1 MQNEELKQKKKKYD
15 TVCKKVLSRKPVL
28 AKILKSCVDEYKDY
42 DMKFIEEQCIEGDTI
57 SFSMG
62 VNPDESYPHIIGDD
76 TVDKLEREGTVY
88 YDIRFNTLVP
98 GTDEY
103 IKLIINIEAQTIHG
117 KKEPPLKRAV
127 YYASRL
133 ISAQNGTE
141 FTKSDYDKIHKVYSI
156 WICINGEEQLH
167 NTVTEYC
174 LCEKNVLG
182 YYRGNKE
189 NYDLI
194 DIIIIGLGG
203 FEKKDDETII
213 GFLDNILDRDL
224 EPLMRRK
231 ILKEKFDITTDEDLM
246 EVFDDMCNL
255 SDGVYLDGVEKG
267 KAEGIMQGEARG
279 IEKGIMQGKAE
290 GLLQGEARGIEK
302 GRFELIKKFIQ
313 KGHSFE
319 SALDMFDI
327 TDKKEVEALK
337 NAIKA

>member
-1 MQNEELKQKKKKYD
+1 MQSEELKQKKKKYD
-15 TVCKKVLSRKPVL
+15 TVCKKVLSQKPVL

-141 FTKSDYDKIHKVYSI
+141 FTKADYDKIHKVYSI
-156 WICINGEEQLH
+156 WICINGEEKLH

-189 NYDLI
+189 KYDLI

-267 KAEGIMQGEARG
+267 IIQGEARG

>member
-1 MQNEELKQKKKKYD
+1 MTINTEKEELKIKKSRYD

-141 FTKSDYDKIHKVYSI
+141 FTKADYDKIHKVYSI

-182 YYRGNKE
+182 C
-189 NYDLI
+189 L
-194 DIIIIGLGG
+194 
-203 FEKKDDETII
+203 
-213 GFLDNILDRDL
+213 
-224 EPLMRRK
+224 
-231 ILKEKFDITTDEDLM
+231 
-246 EVFDDMCNL
+246 
-255 SDGVYLDGVEKG
+255 
-267 KAEGIMQGEARG
+267 
-279 IEKGIMQGKAE
+279 
-290 GLLQGEARGIEK
+290 
-302 GRFELIKKFIQ
+302 
-313 KGHSFE
+313 
-319 SALDMFDI
+319 
-327 TDKKEVEALK
+327 
-337 NAIKA
+337 

>member
-1 MQNEELKQKKKKYD
+1 MQSEELKQKKKKYD
-15 TVCKKVLSRKPVL
+15 TVCKKVLSQKPVL

-62 VNPDESYPHIIGDD
+62 VNPDESYPHITGDD

-156 WICINGEEQLH
+156 WICINGEEKLH

-189 NYDLI
+189 KYDLI

-203 FEKKDDETII
+203 LEKKDDETII

-224 EPLMRRK
+224 EPPMRRK
-231 ILKEKFDITTDEDLM
+231 ILKEKFDIATDEDFM

-255 SDGVYLDGVEKG
+255 SDGVYLDGV
-267 KAEGIMQGEARG
+267 
-279 IEKGIMQGKAE
+279 EKGIMQGKAE

-302 GRFELIKKFIQ
+302 GIMQGKAEGIIQNKIDMLRQFMSNNHTFEEFIQ
-313 KGHSFE
+313 LFN
-319 SALDMFDI
+319 I
-327 TDKKEVEALK
+327 TDKNEIKFLKENL
-337 NAIKA
+337 

>member
-1 MQNEELKQKKKKYD
+1 MQSEELKQKKKKYD

-28 AKILKSCVDEYKDY
+28 AKILKSCVSEYKDY

-156 WICINGEEQLH
+156 WICINGEEKLH

-189 NYDLI
+189 KYDLI

-267 KAEGIMQGEARG
+267 IIQGEARG

>member
-1 MQNEELKQKKKKYD
+1 MQNEELSQKKKKYD

-103 IKLIINIEAQTIHG
+103 IKLIINIEAQTIYG

-156 WICINGEEQLH
+156 WICINGEEKLH

-189 NYDLI
+189 KYDLI

-203 FEKKDDETII
+203 LEKKDDETII

-231 ILKEKFDITTDEDLM
+231 ILKEKFDIATDEDFM

-267 KAEGIMQGEARG
+267 IIQGKAEGIMQGEARG
-279 IEKGIMQGKAE
+279 IEKGIIQGKAE
-290 GLLQGEARGIEK
+290 GLAQGRL
-302 GRFELIKKFIQ
+302 ELIKNSFNKF
-313 KGHSFE
+313 KSFDE
-319 SALDMFDI
+319 CINFFNI
-327 TDKKEVEALK
+327 TDKNE
-337 NAIKA
+337 IKFLRENL

>member
-1 MQNEELKQKKKKYD
+1 MTMNTEKEELKIKKSRYD

-156 WICINGEEQLH
+156 WICINGEEKLH

-267 KAEGIMQGEARG
+267 IMQGKAEGIMQGIA
-279 IEKGIMQGKAE
+279 QGAE
-290 GLLQGEARGIEK
+290 NKQLEMLKQ
-302 GRFELIKKFIQ
+302 FIANN
-313 KGHSFE
+313 HTFNE
-319 SALDMFDI
+319 FINLFNI
-327 TDKKEVEALK
+327 TDKNE
-337 NAIKA
+337 IKFLRENL

>member
-1 MQNEELKQKKKKYD
+1 MPRA
-15 TVCKKVLSRKPVL
+15 SP
-28 AKILKSCVDEYKDY
+28 
-42 DMKFIEEQCIEGDTI
+42 CI
-57 SFSMG
+57 
-62 VNPDESYPHIIGDD
+62 
-76 TVDKLEREGTVY
+76 
-88 YDIRFNTLVP
+88 
-98 GTDEY
+98 
-103 IKLIINIEAQTIHG
+103 
-117 KKEPPLKRAV
+117 
-127 YYASRL
+127 
-133 ISAQNGTE
+133 
-141 FTKSDYDKIHKVYSI
+141 
-156 WICINGEEQLH
+156 
-167 NTVTEYC
+167 TEYC

-189 NYDLI
+189 KYDLI

-203 FEKKDDETII
+203 LEKKDDETII

-231 ILKEKFDITTDEDLM
+231 ILKEKFDIATDEDFM

-267 KAEGIMQGEARG
+267 KAEGIMQGKAE
-279 IEKGIMQGKAE
+279 GIMQGKAE
-290 GLLQGEARGIEK
+290 GLAQ

-337 NAIKA
+337 NAIKV

>member
-1 MQNEELKQKKKKYD
+1 MQNKNERHESPDFL
-15 TVCKKVLSRKPVL
+15 CKNFYSLRHKTCP
-28 AKILKSCVDEYKDY
+28 ILPY
-42 DMKFIEEQCIEGDTI
+42 
-57 SFSMG
+57 
-62 VNPDESYPHIIGDD
+62 ESYPHIIGDD

-98 GTDEY
+98 DTDEY

-141 FTKSDYDKIHKVYSI
+141 FTKSDYDKIPKVYSI

-231 ILKEKFDITTDEDLM
+231 ILKEKFDITTDEDFM

-267 KAEGIMQGEARG
+267 IIQGEARG

-290 GLLQGEARGIEK
+290 GIMQGKAEGIMQGAENK
-302 GRFELIKKFIQ
+302 QIEMLRQFMSNNHTFEEFIQ
-313 KGHSFE
+313 LFN
-319 SALDMFDI
+319 I
-327 TDKKEVEALK
+327 TDKNEIAFLK
-337 NAIKA
+337 DNIQVQ

>member
-1 MQNEELKQKKKKYD
+1 MTMNTEKEELKIKKSRYD

-156 WICINGEEQLH
+156 WICINGEEKLH

-267 KAEGIMQGEARG
+267 ILQGKAEGI
-279 IEKGIMQGKAE
+279 IQGKAE
-290 GLLQGEARGIEK
+290 GLAQGRL
-302 GRFELIKKFIQ
+302 ELIKKFIQ

-337 NAIKA
+337 DAIKA